1 MPSQVTRLHFS
12 LEASQAALY
21 ATGSLFGMT
30 EVDAEDPTAKALQ
43 DFALQSATS
52 EEPPSVP
59 DELQSV
65 LVELRKAGV
74 PYYAWSQL
82 RELLVA
88 QTVAVIDS
96 YQTSV
101 GYTAPGT
108 DFARRKE
115 GIVQALRSFDA
126 APFTVQRLAELL
138 LGPKEQV

>member
-1 MPSQVTRLHFS
+1 MA
-12 LEASQAALY
+12 E
-21 ATGSLFGMT
+21 G
-30 EVDAEDPTAKALQ
+30 DAEDSTSRALQ
-43 DFALQSATS
+43 EFALQSATS
-52 EEPPSVP
+52 EAPPSVP
-59 DELQSV
+59 EALQSV

-101 GYTAPGT
+101 GYTAPG

-115 GIVQALRSFDA
+115 DIVQALRSFDA
-126 APFTVQRLAELL
+126 APFTVQRLAEVL
-138 LGPKEQV
+138 LGPREQVYTN